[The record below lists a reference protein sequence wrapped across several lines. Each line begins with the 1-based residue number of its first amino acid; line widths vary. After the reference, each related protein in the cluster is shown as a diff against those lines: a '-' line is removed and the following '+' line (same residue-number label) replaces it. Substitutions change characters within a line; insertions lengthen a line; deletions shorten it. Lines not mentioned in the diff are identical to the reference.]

1 MIDSLMEVT
10 ARFFKAGTVSYVQI
24 EDEIELTNYGR
35 VYGDGDDEELWEYV
49 PGTPNPHYI
58 IKKDF
63 IGFSFRTFD
72 FGDFGDSHCSGT
84 SFEGREGTLIE
95 SLADSTDEFVT
106 YAKEEKAA
114 CDAKRQGKNTS
125 VTPSLFPGEF
135 NTFNGKKWMLAAV
148 PDEVPE
154 TDCVKFIVA
163 LDYHCEQ
170 SGGYYEPD
178 EYSSWVEVVGKVDMS
193 RIREIIGNRV
203 DALTGVRSR
212 VDKFSLA

>member
-10 ARFFKAGTVSYVQI
+10 ARFFKAGTVVYVKI

-49 PGTPNPHYI
+49 PGTEDKVSQQQFIHLDREPHYI

-84 SFEGREGTLIE
+84 SFEEREGTLIE
-95 SLADSTDEFVT
+95 SLADSTDDFVE

-114 CDAKRQGKNTS
+114 CDAKRQGKYPNKDNL
-125 VTPSLFPGEF
+125 SLLFFPKE
-135 NTFNGKKWMLAAV
+135 
-148 PDEVPE
+148 DIPE

-163 LDYHCEQ
+163 LDYHSDQ
-170 SGGYYEPD
+170 SGGGYDHD
-178 EYSSWVEVVGKVDMS
+178 EYSSWVEVSGKVDMS